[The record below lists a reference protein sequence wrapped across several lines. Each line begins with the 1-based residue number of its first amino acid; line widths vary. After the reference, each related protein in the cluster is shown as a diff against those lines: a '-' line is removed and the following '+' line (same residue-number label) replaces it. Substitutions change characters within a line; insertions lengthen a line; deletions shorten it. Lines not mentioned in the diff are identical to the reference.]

1 MSSEHSPN
9 PKANPKHRKGKKT
22 KRQSEEVQLL
32 EHDDDANHGTAA
44 KSERLEVE
52 QTERKP
58 HHKKKQSKR
67 RIEESEPD
75 ASDATVHVRLNGEE
89 SERSGKKAKK
99 KKQKKQKAVSE
110 EGKGVEVVNGSDGNE
125 EKTEQSR
132 VVEGEDAA
140 GNGGEREG
148 VDAVADV
155 ALPSGRFTIS
165 MAVAGSIVDNAQSL
179 VLASRLAGQIARAAA
194 IFRIDEIVVFDDGDE
209 GSRVPKWSE
218 GATETSGSFLC
229 RLLKYMETPQYLRL
243 TLCPKHRSLQCAGS
257 LPPLDVPHQ
266 ARKHEWIPY
275 REGAVTTKP
284 PSPGGGSCV
293 NVGLF
298 EDVVIRQNLQPGT
311 RVTVKMGES
320 RPNPGEQRIL
330 EVVPKS
336 EPRDKGH
343 YWGYAVRHA
352 SSLSTAISESPF
364 PNGYD
369 YVIGTSEHGVKVSSS
384 ELVLPK
390 FKHLLVVFG
399 GVAGLEESK
408 ELDKTIEVSDVRDLF
423 NIYLNVCPGQ
433 GSRTIRTEEAILI
446 SLQYLQDPLM
456 RALGLSFS
464 SWCS

>member
-1 MSSEHSPN
+1 
-9 PKANPKHRKGKKT
+9 
-22 KRQSEEVQLL
+22 
-32 EHDDDANHGTAA
+32 
-44 KSERLEVE
+44 
-52 QTERKP
+52 
-58 HHKKKQSKR
+58 
-67 RIEESEPD
+67 
-75 ASDATVHVRLNGEE
+75 
-89 SERSGKKAKK
+89 
-99 KKQKKQKAVSE
+99 
-110 EGKGVEVVNGSDGNE
+110 
-125 EKTEQSR
+125 
-132 VVEGEDAA
+132 
-140 GNGGEREG
+140 
-148 VDAVADV
+148 
-155 ALPSGRFTIS
+155 
-165 MAVAGSIVDNAQSL
+165 
-179 VLASRLAGQIARAAA
+179 
-194 IFRIDEIVVFDDGDE
+194 
-209 GSRVPKWSE
+209 
-218 GATETSGSFLC
+218 
-229 RLLKYMETPQYLRL
+229 
-243 TLCPKHRSLQCAGS
+243 
-257 LPPLDVPHQ
+257 
-266 ARKHEWIPY
+266 
-275 REGAVTTKP
+275 
-284 PSPGGGSCV
+284 
-293 NVGLF
+293 
-298 EDVVIRQNLQPGT
+298 
-311 RVTVKMGES
+311 MGES